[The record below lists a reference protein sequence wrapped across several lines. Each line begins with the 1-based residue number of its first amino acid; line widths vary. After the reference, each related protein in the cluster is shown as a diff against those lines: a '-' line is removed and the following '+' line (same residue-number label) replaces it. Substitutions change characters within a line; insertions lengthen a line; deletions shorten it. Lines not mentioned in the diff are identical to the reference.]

1 MIEGLA
7 VRIKAMT
14 MSATPFHRMRV
25 ADMSVLAR
33 LLVTVTALHG
43 SGITAMSALNYF
55 LSRGYNKART
65 VRYQGCFI
73 PSVHRT
79 SSPIIIS

>member
-14 MSATPFHRMRV
+14 MSAMPLYRMRV

-33 LLVTVTALHG
+33 PLMTVTKLQG
-43 SGITAMSALNYF
+43 SGVTAMSALNYF
-55 LSRGYNKART
+55 RTALLSRGYNKARM
-65 VRYQGCFI
+65 VRY
-73 PSVHRT
+73 
-79 SSPIIIS
+79 

>member
-14 MSATPFHRMRV
+14 MSAMPLYRMRV

-33 LLVTVTALHG
+33 PLVTVTTPQG
-43 SGITAMSALNYF
+43 SGVTAMSLAIRFEL
-55 LSRGYNKART
+55 L
-65 VRYQGCFI
+65 
-73 PSVHRT
+73 
-79 SSPIIIS
+79 